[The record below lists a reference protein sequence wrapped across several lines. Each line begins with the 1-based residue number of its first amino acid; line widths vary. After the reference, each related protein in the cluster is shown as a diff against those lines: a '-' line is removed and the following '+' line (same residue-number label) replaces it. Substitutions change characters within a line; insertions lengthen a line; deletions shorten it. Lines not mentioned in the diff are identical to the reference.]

1 MRARVSDD
9 LETSVRAI
17 CRRHGRRPDALLEIL
32 HELQHEHGYVPKAAV
47 PPIADEL
54 NLGRAEVHG
63 VITFYHDFRQEP
75 AGRCVVELCRAEAC
89 QAVGAD
95 DLAAD
100 VEKRLK
106 VKSGE
111 TRADGEITLKTVYC
125 FGNCA
130 LGPAVTVSGKLYG
143 GGVTAERIES
153 LVKKAL
159 KESAS

>member
-1 MRARVSDD
+1 VSED
-9 LETSVRAI
+9 LESAVKAI
-17 CRRHGRRPDALLEIL
+17 CLRHGRRPDALLEIL
-32 HELQHEHGYVPKAAV
+32 HELQHDVGYVPKEAV
-47 PPIADEL
+47 PTIADVL
-54 NLGRAEVHG
+54 NLSRAEVHG
-63 VITFYHDFRQEP
+63 VITFYHDFRSEP

-89 QAVGAD
+89 QATGAE

-111 TRADGEITLKTVYC
+111 TRTDGQVTLKTVYC

-130 LGPAVTVSGKLYG
+130 LGPAVTVNGRLYG
-143 GGVTAERIES
+143 GGVTAERVET

-159 KESAS
+159 KETAS